1 MEQSMNRYIGQMLDD
16 RYEIL
21 EIIGPIWRDESRI
34 GQVLRSGKTI
44 YTFFTYL

>member
-21 EIIGPIWRDESRI
+21 EIIGSLSLIHISEPTRP
-34 GQVLRSGKTI
+34 
-44 YTFFTYL
+44 Y

>member
-21 EIIGPIWRDESRI
+21 VRNGN
-34 GQVLRSGKTI
+34 LGKSDQFKGICDT
-44 YTFFTYL
+44 